1 MKGALL
7 ILGFFLCGV
16 FLGSADIIPR
26 AFGEEYLSLALYT
39 MLVLAGMCMGFDTR
53 NFLIVREFGYK
64 ALFLPVAIVLGTAL
78 GAFVVW
84 LLLLFLQHDISLRDV
99 MGVGAGFGY
108 YSLSSVIITRL
119 GNAELGSVALVANVS
134 RELLTLLFAPMLVK
148 YLGGLAPVA
157 TGGATTMDTCMP
169 VIARYAGERY
179 AIMGIFSGMV
189 LTLIVPALVTAVFTY
204 W

>member
-7 ILGFFLCGV
+7 ILGCFLCGV

-26 AFGEEYLSLALYT
+26 SFGEEYLSLALYT

-64 ALFLPVAIVLGTAL
+64 ALFLPVAIVFGTFL
-78 GAFVVW
+78 GAFFVW
-84 LLLLFLQHDISLRDV
+84 LLLLLLQHDISLRDV

-189 LTLIVPALVTAVFTY
+189 LTLIVPVLVTAVFTY